1 MTTKRLLLIQHIL
14 RHSPTGSKMASIKEL
29 MKTQLN
35 KGASDL
41 LLKVGTPPNIRT
53 NGDLV
58 TLDSPALTID
68 DIETGIS
75 EILNK
80 MQLEEFSKLKEID
93 ISYQHPDGPRFRINI
108 FRQKGAPGLVLRSIP
123 AQIPVLDELGFPPV
137 LRNITL
143 RPRGLIV
150 VTGPSGC
157 GKSTTQAAFINH
169 RNENDKCH
177 IVTVE
182 DPIEFIH
189 PNKMALVTQREV
201 GRDTHSFANA
211 LKFVLRQDPDV
222 ILVGEMR
229 DLETISLAIT
239 AAETGHVVVTTLHT
253 SDAVSTVD
261 RIIDVFPPHQQSQIR
276 MQLSLNLLCVVSQNL
291 LKRADGKGRVAA
303 YEILIATPSVRN
315 LIREAKTHQ
324 ISSILQTSQQQGM
337 ITFDAHLAKLVK
349 RKTVTKEEALPKALH
364 ADAFMKEM
372 QQVSH

>member
-1 MTTKRLLLIQHIL
+1 
-14 RHSPTGSKMASIKEL
+14 

-35 KGASDL
+35 IGASDL

-58 TLDSPALTID
+58 TLDSPSLTID

-80 MQLEEFSKLKEID
+80 MQLEEFSRLKEID

-108 FRQKGAPGLVLRSIP
+108 FRQKGAPGMVLRSIP
-123 AQIPVLDELGFPPV
+123 AQIPVLDELGFPQV

-150 VTGPSGC
+150 ITGPSGC

-239 AAETGHVVVTTLHT
+239 AAETGHIVVTTLHT

-337 ITFDAHLAKLVK
+337 ISFDAHLAKLVK